1 MPQLQP
7 LPKLLIATTN
17 AGKVAEIRACLT
29 DLPYEVI
36 GLNDLATVPPVV
48 EETGDTFAAN
58 AMLKA
63 DYYFERTGLL
73 TLSDDSGLT
82 VDALDGRP
90 GVYSARYADAGATSE
105 QLVAKLLEEMKGVDD
120 AQRQAQFVCVM
131 ALRSAKIQETFAG
144 LCVGHIAHAAR
155 GQQGFG
161 FDPVFIDP
169 ASGRTFAELSR
180 TEKNALSHRGKAL
193 AQVRRYLEFASG
205 LVRDVS

>member
-1 MPQLQP
+1 MPQPQL

-17 AGKVAEIRACLT
+17 AGKVAEIRAYLMG
-29 DLPYEVI
+29 LPYEVM
-36 GLNDLATVPPVV
+36 GLAELATVPSPV
-48 EETGDTFAAN
+48 EETGETFAAN

-63 DYYFERTGLL
+63 DYYFEQTGLL
-73 TLSDDSGLT
+73 TLSDDSGLM
-82 VDALDGRP
+82 VNALGGRP
-90 GVYSARYADAGATSE
+90 GVYSARYAGAGATSE
-105 QLVAKLLEEMKGVDD
+105 QLVAKLLKEIDD

-131 ALRSAKIQETFAG
+131 ALRGANLRETFEG
-144 LCVGHIAHAAR
+144 LCEGRIARAAR

-193 AQVRRYLEFASG
+193 AQVRRFFDLANP
-205 LVRDVS
+205 VA

>member
-1 MPQLQP
+1 MAQLQL

-29 DLPYEVI
+29 SLPYEVI
-36 GLNDLATVPPVV
+36 GLADLNVVPPPV
-48 EETGDTFAAN
+48 EETGETFAAN

-63 DYYFERTGLL
+63 NYYFEHTGLL
-73 TLSDDSGLT
+73 TLSDDSGLM
-82 VDALDGRP
+82 VDALGGRP
-90 GVYSARYADAGATSE
+90 GVYSARYAGEGATSE
-105 QLVAKLLEEMKGVDD
+105 QLVAKLLEEMKGVDE

-131 ALRSAKIQETFAG
+131 ALRSASIKETFAG
-144 LCVGHIAHAAR
+144 QCEGRIAREGR

-169 ASGRTFAELSR
+169 ASGRTFAEKSR

-193 AQVRRYLEFASG
+193 AQVRRFFDLA
-205 LVRDVS
+205 D

>member
-1 MPQLQP
+1 MPQPQL

-17 AGKVAEIRACLT
+17 VGKVAEIRTCLT

-36 GLNDLATVPPVV
+36 GLNDLDTIPPVV
-48 EETGDTFAAN
+48 EETGDSFAAN

-63 DYYFERTGLL
+63 GYYFEQTGLL
-73 TLSDDSGLT
+73 TLSDDSGLM

-90 GVYSARYADAGATSE
+90 GVYSARYAGEGATSE

-120 AQRQAQFVCVM
+120 AQRQAQFVCGM

-144 LCVGHIAHAAR
+144 LCAGRIAHAAR

-193 AQVRRYLEFASG
+193 AQVRHYLEAILSWAG
-205 LVRDVS
+205 T

>member
-1 MPQLQP
+1 MPQPQLFPQ
-7 LPKLLIATTN
+7 LLIATTN
-17 AGKVAEIRACLT
+17 AGKVAEIGAYLMG
-29 DLPYEVI
+29 LPYEVI
-36 GLNDLATVPPVV
+36 GLADLATIPPVV

-63 DYYFERTGLL
+63 NYYFEQTGLL
-73 TLSDDSGLT
+73 TLSDDSGLM
-82 VDALDGRP
+82 VDALGGCP
-90 GVYSARYADAGATSE
+90 GVYSARYAGEVATSE
-105 QLVAKLLEEMKGVDD
+105 QLGAKLLEEMKGVDG

-131 ALRSAKIQETFAG
+131 ALRSSSVKEVF
-144 LCVGHIAHAAR
+144 VGKCDGRIAHEAR

-193 AQVRRYLEFASG
+193 AQVRLYFDRADSG
-205 LVRDVS
+205 C